1 MAIRKE
7 EEKKIG
13 MKITDNMDGE
23 KKANEKLN
31 MQTAE
36 LSDKMSIPQIN
47 KSISAYQ
54 AGDPIKAEDL
64 VKDKVFISAGDKKE
78 PATVEEINNY
88 LKEIK
93 EGK

>member
-7 EEKKIG
+7 EEIKVG

-31 MQTAE
+31 MQTAD

-47 KSISAYQ
+47 KYISAYQ
-54 AGDPIKAEDL
+54 SGDP
-64 VKDKVFISAGDKKE
+64 VKDLIPPGLTKSELIGQKSLFF
-78 PATVEEINNY
+78 
-88 LKEIK
+88 L
-93 EGK
+93 